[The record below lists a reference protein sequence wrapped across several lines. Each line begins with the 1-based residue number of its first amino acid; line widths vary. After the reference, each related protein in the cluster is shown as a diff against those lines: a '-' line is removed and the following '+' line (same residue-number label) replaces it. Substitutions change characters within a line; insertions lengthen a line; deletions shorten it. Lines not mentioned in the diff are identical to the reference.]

1 MPGRSLAIGRGAAPG
16 RSPPS
21 CRGGTSAWLFRS
33 PKLRAF
39 LAGLCLA
46 AAGPAQASPY
56 LPTDDAEIL
65 ERLPVAGDAGLRT
78 LRKLHDALRR
88 DPSNLSLALMVA
100 ARDHEVGRAAA
111 DPRYDGYAE
120 AALAPW
126 IGLDQPPTAVLLQR
140 ATLRQSRH
148 DFHGALDDLGRVIDA
163 TPRNAQ
169 AWLTRAVV
177 LQVEGDYPQALASC
191 GQLRQLA
198 QPLVFEI
205 CDANVRVMGD
215 HAASAYGALE
225 AALER
230 QPDDAALRLWALTML
245 GETAARLGD
254 PAAAEAQFRQALA
267 LNIED
272 SYLLGAY
279 ADFLLDQGRPAEIR
293 TLLAQKTR
301 IDPLM
306 LRLALA
312 DAALGSPDLAAD
324 TAVLAERF
332 GASRQRGDRAHLRE
346 EARFTLHILHQPAA
360 ALDLA
365 LANWAVQREP
375 WDARILLEAALAA
388 GRPEAARPVLDWLN
402 ASHIQAVRLQAL
414 ADEAQGAAR

>member
-1 MPGRSLAIGRGAAPG
+1 MPGRSFAIGRGAAPG

-46 AAGPAQASPY
+46 AAGPVHAAPY

-126 IGLDQPPTAVLLQR
+126 IGLDQPPTPVLLQR

-177 LQVEGDYPQALASC
+177 LQVEGDYPQALARC

-215 HAASAYGALE
+215 HAASAYDALE

-230 QPDDAALRLWALTML
+230 QPDDAALRLWALTLL

-267 LNIED
+267 LNIDD

-293 TLLAQKTR
+293 TLLAEKTR

-324 TAVLAERF
+324 TADLAERF
-332 GASRQRGDRAHLRE
+332 DASRQRGDRAHLRE
-346 EARFTLHILHQPAA
+346 EARFTLHILDQPAA

-365 LANWAVQREP
+365 LANWAVQHEP
-375 WDARILLEAALAA
+375 WDGRILLESALAA
-388 GRPEAARPVLDWLN
+388 GRPEAARPVLDWLD
-402 ASHIQAVRLQAL
+402 ASHIDATRLRAL
-414 ADEAQGAAR
+414 ADQVQGAAR